1 MQQSGLQIR
10 RFKDIVAFKKGADS
24 PLAFHSRNMELAEIS
39 EDAWQS
45 LPSTSFLTASTQEL
59 DKISVDSTEA
69 AVELREWETSE
80 NPEASAIPLKFTIRS
95 VTINVTQIC
104 NLHCTYCAAGG
115 DGTYGDAIKKIS
127 VEKTLP
133 QIRFFLDQLNPG
145 SSFHISFLGGE
156 PLLYPDA
163 LKAIADYTNEEGA
176 KKNIT
181 STFKVTTN
189 GTLLTDKNIAML
201 NEIGCAVDISLDGPA
216 EINDSR
222 RPDRAGR
229 GSTAKIIEGLQRLA
243 LSRDKIPYVELHCVM
258 DPGHFDVASIY
269 QFFRTLPVD
278 RFEFTYSVNETSTDS
293 SQKFVES
300 YEQAAELAFLNGG
313 EKELRR
319 FHLFDRY
326 FTVLDNQERIENHC
340 GLGKTLAVI
349 DARNRIF
356 NCPWTVGDQ
365 KNQIGEG
372 TTLDYD
378 QLAKYSKNQVEM
390 NQCGNCWARFLCGGG
405 CSFVHQSLDGQ
416 NINKKNDFCF
426 RTRYLAAV
434 VLKYYGL
441 TRGINDG
448 QKKGEP
454 SGRQETH

>member
-1 MQQSGLQIR
+1 MLQMR
-10 RFKDIVAFKKGADS
+10 RFKDIVAFRQDNES
-24 PLAFHSRNMELAEIS
+24 PVAFHSRNMEMAEIS
-39 EDAWQS
+39 EEAWQS
-45 LPSTSFLTASTQEL
+45 LSSASFLNADTFDLVQNSVLTKEASE
-59 DKISVDSTEA
+59 
-69 AVELREWETSE
+69 ELRDWEVSE
-80 NPEASAIPLKFTIRS
+80 NPEATSIPLKFTIRS
-95 VTINVTQIC
+95 LTINVTQIC

-115 DGTYGDAIKKIS
+115 DGTYGDAINKIS

-133 QIRFFLDQLNPG
+133 QIRFFLDQLKPG

-156 PLLYPDA
+156 PLLYPEA
-163 LKAIADYTNEEGA
+163 LKAIADYTLQEGA
-176 KKNIT
+176 KKEIAA
-181 STFKVTTN
+181 SFKVTTN
-189 GTLLTDKNIAML
+189 GTLLSDKNINML
-201 NEIGCAVDISLDGPA
+201 NEIGCAIDVSLDGPA
-216 EINDSR
+216 EVNDSR

-229 GSTAKIIEGLQRLA
+229 GSTVKIIEGLERLA
-243 LSRDKIPYVELHCVM
+243 LNRARIPYVELHCVM
-258 DPGHFDVASIY
+258 DPQHYDVNSTY

-278 RFEFTYSVNETSTDS
+278 RFDFTYSVNETSTVS

-300 YEQAAELAFLNGG
+300 YEQALNQAFMQGG

-319 FHLFDRY
+319 FHLVDRY

-365 KNQIGEG
+365 KNQIGDG
-372 TTLDYD
+372 AALDYD
-378 QLAKYSKNQVEM
+378 QLEKYSQNQVDM
-390 NQCGNCWARFLCGGG
+390 NKCGTCWARFLCGGG
-405 CSFVHQSLDGQ
+405 CSFVHESLDGQ
-416 NINKKNDFCF
+416 NMNKKNDFCF

-434 VLKYYGL
+434 VLKFYGL
-441 TRGINDG
+441 NRGVNHE

>member
-10 RFKDIVAFKKGADS
+10 RFKDIVAFKQGEDG

-39 EDAWQS
+39 DEAWQS
-45 LPSTSFLTASTQEL
+45 LPSTSFLTADTQVS
-59 DKISVDSTEA
+59 DKNFASSSEA
-69 AVELREWETSE
+69 ASELREWEISE
-80 NPEASAIPLKFTIRS
+80 NSEASAIPLKFTIRS

-115 DGTYGDAIKKIS
+115 DGTYGDSIKKIS

-133 QIRFFLDQLNPG
+133 QIRFFLDQLTPG

-156 PLLYPDA
+156 PLLYPEA
-163 LKAIADYTNEEGA
+163 MKAIAEYTKEEGA
-176 KKNIT
+176 KKNI
-181 STFKVTTN
+181 SASFKVTTN
-189 GTLLTDKNIAML
+189 GTLMTDKNIAML

-229 GSTAKIIEGLQRLA
+229 GVTAKIIEGLRRLA

-258 DPGHFDVASIY
+258 DPNHYDVNSTY
-269 QFFRTLPVD
+269 QFFKTLPVD

-300 YEQAAELAFLNGG
+300 YEKAAEQAFLIGG

-319 FHLFDRY
+319 FHIFDRY

-365 KNQIGEG
+365 KNQIGNG

-378 QLAKYSKNQVEM
+378 QLEKYSQNQVDM
-390 NQCGNCWARFLCGGG
+390 NKCGNCWARFLCGGG
-405 CSFVHQSLDGQ
+405 CSFVHESLDGQ
-416 NINKKNDFCF
+416 NMNKKNDFCF

-441 TRGINDG
+441 NRGINDG

>member
-1 MQQSGLQIR
+1 MRQSELQIR
-10 RFKDIVAFKKGADS
+10 RFKDIVAFKQGEEG
-24 PLAFHSRNMELAEIS
+24 PIAFHSRNMELAEIS
-39 EDAWQS
+39 EQAWQS
-45 LPSTSFLTASTQEL
+45 LPSTSFLTAETQDLSKSAETL
-59 DKISVDSTEA
+59 EA
-69 AVELREWETSE
+69 AEELQDWEVSE
-80 NPEASAIPLKFTIRS
+80 NPEVTAIPLKFTIRS

-133 QIRFFLDQLNPG
+133 QIRFFLDQLKPG
-145 SSFHISFLGGE
+145 ISFHISFLGGE
-156 PLLYPDA
+156 PLLYPEA
-163 LKAIADYTNEEGA
+163 MKAIADYTKEEGA
-176 KKNIT
+176 KKEI
-181 STFKVTTN
+181 SASFKVTTN

-201 NEIGCAVDISLDGPA
+201 NEIGCAVDISLDGPPLV
-216 EINDSR
+216 NDSR
-222 RPDRAGR
+222 RPDRAGK
-229 GSTAKIIEGLQRLA
+229 GATSKIIEGLGRLA
-243 LSRDKIPYVELHCVM
+243 LSRAKIPYIELHCVM
-258 DPGHFDVASIY
+258 DPSHCDVDSTY
-269 QFFRTLPVD
+269 QYFRTLPVD
-278 RFEFTYSVNETSTDS
+278 RFEFTYSVNETSSAS

-300 YEQAAELAFLNGG
+300 YQKAAERAFLAGG

-365 KNQIGEG
+365 KNQIGDG
-372 TTLDYD
+372 ATLDYD
-378 QLAKYSKNQVEM
+378 LLEKYGQNQVDM
-390 NQCGNCWARFLCGGG
+390 NKCGNCWARFLCGGG
-405 CSFVHQSLDGQ
+405 CSFVHESLDGQ
-416 NINKKNDFCF
+416 NMNKKNDFCF

-441 TRGINDG
+441 NRGINDG